1 MPSSEK
7 LPHLLFRL
15 WEHFSPRRKGQFAL
29 LLILMVLVSFAEV
42 LSLGAIVPFLAALTN
57 PKQIFELPIAQ
68 PFIQLAGIQSEG
80 ELLLPLT
87 LLFGFTAIV
96 AGAMRLVLLKVS
108 LRLSFAT
115 GADIGYSIYRKTL
128 YQPYLTHLSRN
139 TSEIIDGVTGKTTI
153 VTDGIIMSALYVL
166 SSMIMLILMLGT
178 LLVIAPIPSATAFGV
193 FGLMYFVTMK
203 VTRRKLMNN
212 SKDITV
218 ESARVIKSLQ
228 EGLGGIRDILI
239 DGSQDAYCQVYQKS
253 DSILRKAYA
262 TSSFISVSP
271 RFVTEA
277 LGMLLIALLA
287 FVLTKQSNEINQ
299 AIPIVGALALASQ
312 RLLPV
317 MQLAYSAWTAI
328 LRNQFSLKDTLDFLD
343 QPLPE
348 YANQLPSEPIPFQR
362 VIDLKDVSF
371 QYRENSPLILDK
383 LSLTIPKG
391 SRVGFIGT
399 TGAGKSTLLDILMGL
414 LRPSSGALE
423 IDNQVITEANHRAW
437 QMHIAHV
444 PQTIYL
450 ADSTIEENIA
460 FGIPKHE
467 IDHERVK
474 GVAAQAQIAKTIEG
488 LPQGY
493 ETFVGERGTRLSGGQ
508 RQRIGIAR
516 ALYKNAD
523 VLIFDEA
530 TSALDTETEIA
541 VMESIQNLG
550 SNYTVLMIAHR
561 LSTLKDCS
569 MLVKLDH
576 GKIEAIG
583 SYEELALPIIESK

>member
-1 MPSSEK
+1 
-7 LPHLLFRL
+7 
-15 WEHFSPRRKGQFAL
+15 
-29 LLILMVLVSFAEV
+29 MVLVSFAEV
-42 LSLGAIVPFLAALTN
+42 VSLGAIVPFLAALTN
-57 PKQIFELPIAQ
+57 PQQVFELPIAQ
-68 PFIQLAGIQSEG
+68 PFIRLLHLQSQND
-80 ELLLPLT
+80 LLLPLT
-87 LLFGFTAIV
+87 LLFGLTAIV

-128 YQPYLTHLSRN
+128 FQPYITHLSRN

-166 SSMIMLILMLGT
+166 SSLIMLVLMVT
-178 LLVIAPIPSATAFGV
+178 ALLIIAPIPSLAAFAI
-193 FGLMYFVTMK
+193 FGLMYVITMK
-203 VTRRKLMNN
+203 VTRKKLMNN
-212 SKDITV
+212 SKDITT

-253 DSILRKAYA
+253 DAILRKAYA
-262 TSSFISVSP
+262 TSSFISISP

-287 FVLTKQSNEINQ
+287 FALSKQSNSINQ

-348 YANQLPSEPIPFQR
+348 YASQVRVPPIPFQHQ
-362 VIDLKDVSF
+362 IDLKHVSF
-371 QYRENSPLILDK
+371 RYRDNAPLILDQ
-383 LSLTIPKG
+383 LSLSIPKG

-399 TGAGKSTLLDILMGL
+399 TGAGKSTLLDILMAL
-414 LRPSSGALE
+414 LQPTSGRLE
-423 IDNQVITEANHRAW
+423 IDSQTITDANHRAW

-444 PQTIYL
+444 PQSIYL
-450 ADSTIEENIA
+450 ADSTIAENIA
-460 FGIPKHE
+460 FGVPPDE
-467 IDHERVK
+467 IDHARVK
-474 GVAAQAQIAKTIEG
+474 EAAHKAQMATTIEA

-493 ETFVGERGTRLSGGQ
+493 QTLVGERGTRLSGGQ
-508 RQRIGIAR
+508 RQRFGIAR

-523 VLIFDEA
+523 VLILDEA
-530 TSALDTETEIA
+530 TSALDNNTEIA
-541 VMESIQNLG
+541 VMESIQHLG
-550 SNYTVLMIAHR
+550 PDYTVLIIAHR
-561 LSTLKDCS
+561 LTTLKDCS
-569 MLVKLDH
+569 MIVKLDK
-576 GKIEAIG
+576 GRIEAVG
-583 SYEELALPIIESK
+583 SYEVIAAPLINAK

>member
-1 MPSSEK
+1 
-7 LPHLLFRL
+7 
-15 WEHFSPRRKGQFAL
+15 
-29 LLILMVLVSFAEV
+29 
-42 LSLGAIVPFLAALTN
+42 
-57 PKQIFELPIAQ
+57 
-68 PFIQLAGIQSEG
+68 
-80 ELLLPLT
+80 
-87 LLFGFTAIV
+87 
-96 AGAMRLVLLKVS
+96 
-108 LRLSFAT
+108 
-115 GADIGYSIYRKTL
+115 
-128 YQPYLTHLSRN
+128 
-139 TSEIIDGVTGKTTI
+139 
-153 VTDGIIMSALYVL
+153 
-166 SSMIMLILMLGT
+166 
-178 LLVIAPIPSATAFGV
+178 
-193 FGLMYFVTMK
+193 MK
-203 VTRRKLMNN
+203 VTRKKLMNN

-239 DGSQDAYCQVYQKS
+239 DGSQDAYCKVYQKS
-253 DSILRKAYA
+253 DSVLRKAYA

-348 YANQLPSEPIPFQR
+348 YSNQLPSEPIPFKKE
-362 VIDLKDVSF
+362 INLKDVSF
-371 QYRENSPLILDK
+371 QYRENSPLILDT

-414 LRPSSGALE
+414 LRPSAGTLE
-423 IDNQVITEANHRAW
+423 IDNQIITEGNHRAW

-444 PQTIYL
+444 PQTIFL

-474 GVAAQAQIAKTIEG
+474 RVAAQAQIAKTIEG

-550 SNYTVLMIAHR
+550 FNYTVLMIAHR

>member
-1 MPSSEK
+1 MAASDK

-15 WEHFSPRRKGQFAL
+15 WEHFSPRRKSQFAL

-57 PKQIFELPIAQ
+57 PKQVFELPIAQ

-87 LLFGFTAIV
+87 LLFGFTAII

-108 LRLSFAT
+108 LRVSFAT

-166 SSMIMLILMLGT
+166 SSIIMLVLMLGT
-178 LLVIAPIPSATAFGV
+178 LLVIAPIPSAAAFSI

-239 DGSQDAYCQVYQKS
+239 DGSQDAYCRVYQKS
-253 DSILRKAYA
+253 DSVLRKAYA

-348 YANQLPSEPIPFQR
+348 YANQLPSEPIPYAKE
-362 VIDLKDVSF
+362 INLKDVSF

-423 IDNQVITEANHRAW
+423 IDDQIITEANHRAW

-444 PQTIYL
+444 PQTIFL
-450 ADSTIEENIA
+450 SDSTIEENIA

-474 GVAAQAQIAKTIEG
+474 RVAAQAQIAKTIEG

-550 SNYTVLMIAHR
+550 SDYTVLMIAHR

-569 MLVKLDH
+569 MLVKLNQ
-576 GKIEAIG
+576 GRIEAVG
-583 SYEELALPIIESK
+583 SYEEIALPIIEAN

>member
-7 LPHLLFRL
+7 LSHLLFRL
-15 WEHFSPRRKGQFAL
+15 WDHFSPRRKGQFAL
-29 LLILMVLVSFAEV
+29 LLVLMVLVSFAEV

-57 PKQIFELPIAQ
+57 PKQVFELPIAQ
-68 PFIQLAGIQSEG
+68 PLIQLAGIQSEG

-115 GADIGYSIYRKTL
+115 GADIGYSIDRKTL

-166 SSMIMLILMLGT
+166 SSIIMLVLMLGT
-178 LLVIAPIPSATAFGV
+178 LLFIAPIPSAAAFGI

-239 DGSQDAYCQVYQKS
+239 DGSQDAYCKVYQKS
-253 DSILRKAYA
+253 DSVLRKAYA

-348 YANQLPSEPIPFQR
+348 YANQLPSEPIPFKEA
-362 VIDLKDVSF
+362 IHLKEVSF
-371 QYRENSPLILDK
+371 QYRENSPLILNN

-414 LRPSSGALE
+414 LRPSAGALE
-423 IDNQVITEANHRAW
+423 IDNQIITEANHRAW

-444 PQTIYL
+444 PQTIFL

-460 FGIPKHE
+460 FGIPKYE

-474 GVAAQAQIAKTIEG
+474 LVAAQAQIAKTIEG
-488 LPQGY
+488 LHQGY

-550 SNYTVLMIAHR
+550 ANYTVLMIAHR

>member
-1 MPSSEK
+1 VPSSEK

-474 GVAAQAQIAKTIEG
+474 RVAVQAQIAKTIED

>member
-1 MPSSEK
+1 
-7 LPHLLFRL
+7 
-15 WEHFSPRRKGQFAL
+15 
-29 LLILMVLVSFAEV
+29 
-42 LSLGAIVPFLAALTN
+42 
-57 PKQIFELPIAQ
+57 
-68 PFIQLAGIQSEG
+68 
-80 ELLLPLT
+80 
-87 LLFGFTAIV
+87 
-96 AGAMRLVLLKVS
+96 
-108 LRLSFAT
+108 
-115 GADIGYSIYRKTL
+115 
-128 YQPYLTHLSRN
+128 
-139 TSEIIDGVTGKTTI
+139 
-153 VTDGIIMSALYVL
+153 
-166 SSMIMLILMLGT
+166 
-178 LLVIAPIPSATAFGV
+178 
-193 FGLMYFVTMK
+193 
-203 VTRRKLMNN
+203 
-212 SKDITV
+212 
-218 ESARVIKSLQ
+218 
-228 EGLGGIRDILI
+228 
-239 DGSQDAYCQVYQKS
+239 
-253 DSILRKAYA
+253 
-262 TSSFISVSP
+262 
-271 RFVTEA
+271 
-277 LGMLLIALLA
+277 
-287 FVLTKQSNEINQ
+287 
-299 AIPIVGALALASQ
+299 
-312 RLLPV
+312 
-317 MQLAYSAWTAI
+317 

-348 YANQLPSEPIPFQR
+348 YANQLPSEPIPFKKE
-362 VIDLKDVSF
+362 INLKDVSF

-414 LRPSSGALE
+414 LRPSAGALE
-423 IDNQVITEANHRAW
+423 IDNQIITEANHRAW

-444 PQTIYL
+444 PQTIFL

-467 IDHERVK
+467 IDRERVK
-474 GVAAQAQIAKTIEG
+474 RVAAQAQIAKTIEG

-583 SYEELALPIIESK
+583 SYEELALPIIKSK

>member
-29 LLILMVLVSFAEV
+29 LLVLMVLVSFAEV

-57 PKQIFELPIAQ
+57 PKQVFELPIAQ
-68 PFIQLAGIQSEG
+68 PFIQLAGIRSEG

-166 SSMIMLILMLGT
+166 SSIIMLVLMLGT
-178 LLVIAPIPSATAFGV
+178 LLFIAPIPSAAAFGV

-203 VTRRKLMNN
+203 VTRKKLMNN

-239 DGSQDAYCQVYQKS
+239 DGSQDAYCKVYQKS
-253 DSILRKAYA
+253 DSVLRKAYA

-287 FVLTKQSNEINQ
+287 FMLTKQSNEINQ

-348 YANQLPSEPIPFQR
+348 YANQLPSEPIPFKSA
-362 VIDLKDVSF
+362 INLKDVSF

-414 LRPSSGALE
+414 LRPSSGTLE
-423 IDNQVITEANHRAW
+423 IDNQIITEANHRAW
-437 QMHIAHV
+437 QIHIAHV
-444 PQTIYL
+444 PQTIFL

-474 GVAAQAQIAKTIEG
+474 RVAAQAQIAKTIEG
-488 LPQGY
+488 LPKGY

-550 SNYTVLMIAHR
+550 ANYTVLMIAHR

>member
-1 MPSSEK
+1 
-7 LPHLLFRL
+7 
-15 WEHFSPRRKGQFAL
+15 
-29 LLILMVLVSFAEV
+29 MVFVSFAEV

-57 PKQIFELPIAQ
+57 PKQIFELPVAQ
-68 PFIQLAGIQSEG
+68 PFIHLIGIQSEG

-87 LLFGFTAIV
+87 LLFGFTAII

-128 YQPYLTHLSRN
+128 YQPYITHLSRN

-166 SSMIMLILMLGT
+166 SSVIMLVLMLGA
-178 LLVIAPIPSATAFGV
+178 LLIIAPIPSAAAFGV

-253 DSILRKAYA
+253 DAILRKAYA

-271 RFVTEA
+271 RFITEA

-287 FVLTKQSNEINQ
+287 FILTKQSNEINK

-348 YANQLPSEPIPFQR
+348 YANQLPSAPITFNKEIQ
-362 VIDLKDVSF
+362 LKGVSF
-371 QYRENSPLILDK
+371 QYRDNSPLILNQ
-383 LSLTIPKG
+383 LSLTITKG

-414 LRPSSGALE
+414 LRPSSGSLE
-423 IDNQVITEANHRAW
+423 IDNQVITETNHRAW

-450 ADSTIEENIA
+450 ADSTIAENIA

-467 IDHERVK
+467 IDLDRVK
-474 GVAAQAQIAKTIEG
+474 RVAAQAQIAKTIEE

-541 VMESIQNLG
+541 VMESIRSLG
-550 SNYTVLMIAHR
+550 NHYTVLMIAHR

-569 MLVKLDH
+569 MLVKLDK
-576 GKIEAIG
+576 GQIEAIG
-583 SYEELALPIIESK
+583 SYEELALPIIKIK

>member
-7 LPHLLFRL
+7 LSHLLFRL
-15 WEHFSPRRKGQFAL
+15 WDHFSPRRKGQFAL
-29 LLILMVLVSFAEV
+29 LLVLMVLVSFAEV

-57 PKQIFELPIAQ
+57 PKQVFELPVAQ

-166 SSMIMLILMLGT
+166 SSIIMLVLMLGT
-178 LLVIAPIPSATAFGV
+178 LLFIAPIPSAAAFGV

-203 VTRRKLMNN
+203 VTRKKLMNN

-239 DGSQDAYCQVYQKS
+239 DGSQDAYCKVYQKS
-253 DSILRKAYA
+253 DSVLRKAYA

-348 YANQLPSEPIPFQR
+348 YANQLPSEPIPFKEA
-362 VIDLKDVSF
+362 IHLKEVSF
-371 QYRENSPLILDK
+371 QYRENSPLILNN

-414 LRPSSGALE
+414 LRPSAGALE
-423 IDNQVITEANHRAW
+423 IDNQIITEANHRAW

-444 PQTIYL
+444 PQTIFL

-460 FGIPKHE
+460 FGIPKYE

-474 GVAAQAQIAKTIEG
+474 LVAAQAQIAKTIEG
-488 LPQGY
+488 LHQGY

-550 SNYTVLMIAHR
+550 ANYTVLMIAHR